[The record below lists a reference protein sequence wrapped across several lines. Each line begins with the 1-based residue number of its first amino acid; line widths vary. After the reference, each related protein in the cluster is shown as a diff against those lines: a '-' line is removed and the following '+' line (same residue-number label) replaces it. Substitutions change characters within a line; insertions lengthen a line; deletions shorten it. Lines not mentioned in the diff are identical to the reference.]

1 MDSMKQC
8 LIDASA
14 EVVGASLAAISVL
27 TKRVHQPWG
36 ERFDSFF
43 GVQIPVSFAVGAGRL
58 GPKAAC

>member
-14 EVVGASLAAISVL
+14 EVVGAYLAAISVL

-43 GVQIPVSFAVGAGRL
+43 GVQIQVSFVVGASRL
-58 GPKAAC
+58 GLEAGC